1 MEKTSSVRSDR
12 NFGNTFENCPLSMR
26 RVRGVGGGGG
36 GGGGGE
42 GGGGGLGGRGG
53 IGVGVYLGNC

>member
-26 RVRGVGGGGG
+26 RVRGVGGGGVG
-36 GGGGGE
+36 R
-42 GGGGGLGGRGG
+42 RGG